1 MTDNVAVTAAG
12 AWPSDL
18 AWRSGRNGVPKLLV
32 DCNSGCVSTDAMLH
46 VAVRPDKWLAS
57 RVVRPDVLQE
67 LAPQVRDG
75 GEDPARKE
83 IPLDLRKPELD
94 LVEPRGVGRRVVD
107 GDARMRCQP
116 DLHALRLVGREVV
129 ANEVNLP

>member
-1 MTDNVAVTAAG
+1 MLKKAYQRPLGRGLEPRAPFRASNQST
-12 AWPSDL
+12 
-18 AWRSGRNGVPKLLV
+18 SGLFRGFRGRLV

-116 DLHALRLVGREVV
+116 DLHAL
-129 ANEVNLP
+129 